1 MARLLSGLVR
11 LVADARGAFRAA
23 PIEASLALL
32 AAATFSV
39 GVAQETWPDTSSR
52 LLVTFSLAIPAT
64 FAFTLLHALGALRAG
79 MRWALSLAAVALAGA
94 FAFGDYDPDL
104 AAFNWRLGLLHA
116 TSALLPFA
124 AITLGADR
132 DRSWWIQ
139 ARLLLR
145 VAVAA
150 AYGVALFVGI
160 AIAIFAIDQ
169 LFELDIDDDV
179 YAHLGGW
186 TFFALVPWIVVGG
199 RDALVGPASP
209 RAEGVRRIAGLAA
222 TFFAA
227 PLAVGYTAI
236 LYAYAVRVAVTGEVP
251 KNLLSPLVIGAGA
264 LWLLLAFLIEP
275 IRGDADAERPGQE
288 RDEAESTAAK
298 APAEAPGSTA
308 LTRLA
313 RWLPPALL
321 PMLALGIWAVVV
333 RIQQYGWTEFRYV
346 RLAVLAALV
355 VLAAAGTA
363 RLLTRSRGEF
373 AHALDTGG
381 DGADAIGAG
390 NDATG
395 LADISGDV
403 GTTTRP
409 GRATYHGNRTPLPW
423 AAVPVVLALAAFLS
437 AVGPWS
443 APAATRRSQQARLAA
458 AIEQARRIAGVPGA
472 AAPHDS
478 AGAGP
483 AVASDTSGTNAA
495 IPGTTRRRPIPS
507 ELYTTINETAVFLAR
522 HFGPEA
528 LEEVVGFDPGN
539 DYAAWYTVADS
550 LGFVPGP
557 AQTSP
562 GTALLV
568 FAWRPDTL
576 AVHGLVGGSLY
587 SIAVGMER
595 TPGQILPIA
604 RRPGCPGVVVSFD
617 PEEETALV
625 PIAGE
630 RAGVRFTLEP
640 RAARVVVQDPTDGRR
655 LTADLRSVA
664 DSVAERSRRDCSVQ
678 PAILP
683 REALQPLRD
692 DAGNPHGQIL
702 VDEVELLIPADTS
715 RDHAT
720 GSASILR
727 RIHGRI
733 ILPPT
738 R

>member
-1 MARLLSGLVR
+1 MARLFSGLAR

-23 PIEASLALL
+23 PVEAMLALL

-39 GVAQETWPDTSSR
+39 GIARETWPDTSSR

-94 FAFGDYDPDL
+94 FAFGAYDPEY
-104 AAFNWRLGLLHA
+104 AAGEWQHALLLLTA
-116 TSALLPFA
+116 SLLPFA

-160 AIAIFAIDQ
+160 AIAIFAIEQ

-179 YAHLGGW
+179 YAHLAGW

-199 RDALVGPASP
+199 RAALIGPTSP
-209 RAEGVRRIAGLAA
+209 RAEGARRVARLAA

-227 PLAVGYTAI
+227 PFAVGYTAI

-264 LWLLLAFLIEP
+264 LWLLLAFLVEP
-275 IRGDADAERPGQE
+275 IRADAVEDSAGQG
-288 RDEAESTAAK
+288 RDEGESTAAK
-298 APAEAPGSTA
+298 TSAEAPGSTA
-308 LTRLA
+308 LTLLA

-321 PMLALGIWAVVV
+321 PMLALGIWAVAV

-363 RLLTRSRGEF
+363 RLLMRSRGRV
-373 AHALDTGG
+373 A
-381 DGADAIGAG
+381 
-390 NDATG
+390 
-395 LADISGDV
+395 
-403 GTTTRP
+403 
-409 GRATYHGNRTPLPW
+409 HGNRAPLSW
-423 AAVPVVLALAAFLS
+423 SAVPAVLALAMFLS

-443 APAATRRSQQARLAA
+443 APAVALRSQKARLAA
-458 AIEQARRIAGVPGA
+458 AIAQARQEGGPPGG
-472 AAPHDS
+472 PIGEDS
-478 AGAGP
+478 AGAAL
-483 AVASDTSGTNAA
+483 AVAPDTSASNTAS
-495 IPGTTRRRPIPS
+495 PGTAPRRRIPA
-507 ELYTTINETAVFLAR
+507 ELHTTINETAVFLAR

-528 LEEVVGFDPGN
+528 LEEVVGFDPGD
-539 DYAAWYTVADS
+539 DYADWYAVADS
-550 LGFVPGP
+550 LGFVPGL
-557 AQTSP
+557 AQTTP

-568 FAWRPDTL
+568 FASRPDTL

-587 SIAVGMER
+587 SISVGMKG
-595 TPGQILPIA
+595 TPGPILPIV
-604 RRPGCPGVVVSFD
+604 RRSGCPSVVVSMD
-617 PEEETALV
+617 SAEDASLV
-625 PIAGE
+625 PSVGE

-640 RAARVVVQDPTDGRR
+640 RAARVVIQDPNDGRR
-655 LTADLRSVA
+655 LTADLRPVV
-664 DSVAERSRRDCSVQ
+664 DSVAERSLSDCSASPV
-678 PAILP
+678 ILP

-692 DAGNPHGQIL
+692 EAGNPHGQIL
-702 VDEVELLIPADTS
+702 VDEVELLVPADTV
-715 RDHAT
+715 RDQESGLAP
-720 GSASILR
+720 ILR
-727 RIHGRI
+727 RIRGRI
-733 ILPPT
+733 ILPSP